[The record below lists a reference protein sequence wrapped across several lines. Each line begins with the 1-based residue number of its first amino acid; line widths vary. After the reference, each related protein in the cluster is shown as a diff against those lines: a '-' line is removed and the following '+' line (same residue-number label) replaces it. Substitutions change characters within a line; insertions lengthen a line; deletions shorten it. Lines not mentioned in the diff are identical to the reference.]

1 MSSFLP
7 LALCFSCH
15 RNITLLHVACEF
27 LIHHIPAATPTGLD
41 VREAGRFLCT
51 MLRMVCLLF
60 ILIRKKYFKNLYC
73 LNAFTHPKE
82 EVIFFT
88 IFSPFQL

>member
-1 MSSFLP
+1 MSSFLL

-15 RNITLLHVACEF
+15 RNITILHVACEF

-51 MLRMVCLLF
+51 MLRMV
-60 ILIRKKYFKNLYC
+60 
-73 LNAFTHPKE
+73 
-82 EVIFFT
+82 
-88 IFSPFQL
+88 